1 MNLKSN
7 TDMSKEIFSQIVSA
21 SMNAGFVKILQ
32 DKLADEENPFE
43 MRMRRIVKGIWEAE
57 IYTDKEHLPYFK
69 NLLNNLV

>member
-1 MNLKSN
+1 M
-7 TDMSKEIFSQIVSA
+7 KENVYSQMVSA

-43 MRMRRIVKGIWEAE
+43 MRMRRIVKGIWEVE

>member
-1 MNLKSN
+1 
-7 TDMSKEIFSQIVSA
+7 MSKEFFSQMVSA

-43 MRMRRIVKGIWEAE
+43 MRMRRIVKGIWEVE
-57 IYTDKEHLPYFK
+57 IYTDEEYLPYFK

>member
-1 MNLKSN
+1 M
-7 TDMSKEIFSQIVSA
+7 VSA

-43 MRMRRIVKGIWEAE
+43 MRMRRIVKGIWEVE
-57 IYTDKEHLPYFK
+57 IYIDNEHLPYFK